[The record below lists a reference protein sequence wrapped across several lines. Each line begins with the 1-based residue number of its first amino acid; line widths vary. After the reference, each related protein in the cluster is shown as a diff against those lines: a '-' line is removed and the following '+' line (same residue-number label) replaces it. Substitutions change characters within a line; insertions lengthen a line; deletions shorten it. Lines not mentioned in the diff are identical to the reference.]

1 MKEISLQSIE
11 ELNEIMALS
20 FSPEIDGVF
29 IFKHSTRCSISSM
42 AWNRVQ
48 REWKFDVSKVKLY
61 YLDLLRHRDVSN
73 KIAELTG
80 IEHQS
85 PQLIGIKNGKVIYD
99 ASHNMIR
106 VTDVQEALKK
116 DTV

>member
-20 FSPEIDGVF
+20 FSEEIDGVF

-42 AWNRVQ
+42 VWNRLQ
-48 REWKFDVSKVKLY
+48 RDWKFDPERVKFY
-61 YLDLLRHRDVSN
+61 YLDLIRYREVSN

-80 IEHQS
+80 VEHQS
-85 PQLIGIKNGKVIYD
+85 PQLIGIKNGKAFYD
-99 ASHNMIR
+99 ASHTMIR
-106 VTDVQEALKK
+106 VLDAENALKK
-116 DTV
+116 GH

>member
-20 FSPEIDGVF
+20 FSEEIDGVF

-42 AWNRVQ
+42 VWNRLQ
-48 REWKFDVSKVKLY
+48 RDWKFDPERVKFY
-61 YLDLLRHRDVSN
+61 YLDLIRYREVSN

-80 IEHQS
+80 VEHQS
-85 PQLIGIKNGKVIYD
+85 PQLIGIKNGKAFYD
-99 ASHNMIR
+99 ASHNAIQ
-106 VTDVQEALKK
+106 VSIIELP
-116 DTV
+116 